1 MKTLARNGG
10 CRPNR
15 VAALPHTARRNDP
28 AVHGA
33 IDVTGAGTGVRFA

>member
-15 VAALPHTARRNDP
+15 VAALPDTVRRHDP
-28 AVHGA
+28 AVQGA
-33 IDVTGAGTGVRFA
+33 IDVIGAGIGVRFT